1 MSAVW
6 AADAVPLLPLCAV
19 CGANLVP
26 DLREPCGPCLA
37 AFGPMLRR
45 GERQVSEEE
54 FAAAR
59 AAGDREVARV
69 LAERRQMIPLPDP
82 SRGGLT

>member
-1 MSAVW
+1 
-6 AADAVPLLPLCAV
+6 
-19 CGANLVP
+19 
-26 DLREPCGPCLA
+26 
-37 AFGPMLRR
+37 MLRR
-45 GERQVSEEE
+45 GKDEVGEEE

-59 AAGDREVARV
+59 ARGDREVARV